1 MKKPPLR
8 DPEGAAK
15 RAAIAQR
22 RVGEG
27 ARCACGET
35 RPLALIP
42 RSNPMICAKC
52 QRRKKGQS
60 VMDKHH
66 PSGEANRRKITISI
80 PVNDHRAELNE
91 AQNEW
96 PKRILE
102 NPDASPLLAAAGAI
116 LGIIDTVK
124 YLIETGLRWVAEM
137 LVKLHEWATGKF
149 GPKYWV
155 GTPLEPFAPKSQ
167 SAA

>member
-1 MKKPPLR
+1 MKKPRLR

-27 ARCACGET
+27 ARCACGEA

-42 RSNPMICAKC
+42 GSNPMICAKC
-52 QRRKKGQS
+52 QRQKRGHT

-66 PSGEANRRKITISI
+66 PFGEANDPKTTILV

-91 AQNEW
+91 AQNDW
-96 PKRILE
+96 LKQTRE
-102 NPDASPLLAAAGAI
+102 NPDGSPLRAAAGTIRGFIDQI
-116 LGIIDTVK
+116 L
-124 YLIETGLRWVAEM
+124 YLIDKGLNWVADM
-137 LVKLHEWATGKF
+137 LEKLDEWLKSKF
-149 GPKYWV
+149 GPNYWL
-155 GTPLEPFAPKSQ
+155 GTPLETFVPKK
-167 SAA
+167 

>member
-1 MKKPPLR
+1 MKKPRLR
-8 DPEGAAK
+8 HPEGAAK

-42 RSNPMICAKC
+42 GNNPMICAKC
-52 QRRKKGQS
+52 QRQKRGHT

-66 PSGEANRRKITISI
+66 PFGEANDPKTTILV

-91 AQNEW
+91 AQNDW
-96 PKRILE
+96 MKQTRE
-102 NPDASPLLAAAGAI
+102 NPDGSPLVWSASADELCRLLDRERSRPVLLAGLQTERRFCGPPGDPI
-116 LGIIDTVK
+116 HYPCKVDT
-124 YLIETGLRWVAEM
+124 
-137 LVKLHEWATGKF
+137 
-149 GPKYWV
+149 
-155 GTPLEPFAPKSQ
+155 
-167 SAA
+167 